1 MLPKVSLLKKMYTTH
16 RDTYL
21 LATGRASVYLL
32 ANTGHHLAS
41 SLHMSP
47 T

>member
-1 MLPKVSLLKKMYTTH
+1 MLPKVSLLKKCTP
-16 RDTYL
+16 TYL

-41 SLHMSP
+41 SLHMRA